1 VSSRPAYPRPAANPA
16 SNLEGADLRRLFQTF
31 IRSAGLFAGDQTPCG
46 HPVAVSHAHA
56 LMVLLE
62 TARKGKRAT
71 QRELGQ
77 ALGIDKS
84 NVARLCRRMESAGH
98 LVQSRSAD
106 DRRARLLSLTT
117 RGTRLAKNVE
127 RSSRDRFQRLM
138 SAVPRR
144 SRAGV
149 LSSLACLNQALA
161 LTDPAREIRRARQ
174 ESTDSPR
181 RVPFQRATVTAEVPM
196 TTSARRAD
204 MR

>member
-1 VSSRPAYPRPAANPA
+1 MLRRWLRTQPSAATIPTVTSRSVHPPPAAIPA
-16 SNLEGADLRRLFQTF
+16 SSPEATDLRLLIQTF
-31 IRSAGLFAGDQTPCG
+31 IRSSGLLAGDQTPCG

-62 TARKGKRAT
+62 TARKGKCMT

-106 DRRARLLSLTT
+106 DGRARLLSLTA
-117 RGTRLAKNVE
+117 RGTRVAKNVE
-127 RSSRDRFQRLM
+127 RSSRDRFQWLM
-138 SAVPRR
+138 SAIPRR

-149 LSSLACLNQALA
+149 LSSLACLNRALA
-161 LTDPAREIRRARQ
+161 LTVPPRKIRRVRQ
-174 ESTDSPR
+174 ESTDIHGGGR
-181 RVPFQRATVTAEVPM
+181 
-196 TTSARRAD
+196 
-204 MR
+204 

>member
-1 VSSRPAYPRPAANPA
+1 M
-16 SNLEGADLRRLFQTF
+16 LRRLLRAQLSAATIPTVTSRPVHPPPAAIPGSSLEATDLRLLIQTF
-31 IRSAGLFAGDQTPCG
+31 IRSSGLLAGDQTPCG

-62 TARKGKRAT
+62 TARKGKCMA

-106 DRRARLLSLTT
+106 DGRARLLSLTA
-117 RGTRLAKNVE
+117 RGTRVAKNVE
-127 RSSRDRFQRLM
+127 RSSRDRFRWLM
-138 SAVPRR
+138 SAIPRR

-149 LSSLACLNQALA
+149 LSSLACLNRALA
-161 LTDPAREIRRARQ
+161 STVPPRESRARQ
-174 ESTDSPR
+174 KSTDAHGGGR
-181 RVPFQRATVTAEVPM
+181 
-196 TTSARRAD
+196 
-204 MR
+204 

>member
-1 VSSRPAYPRPAANPA
+1 MLRRWLRAQPYAATITTVTSRPVHPRPAAIPA
-16 SNLEGADLRRLFQTF
+16 SDIEAANLRRLIQTF
-31 IRSAGLFAGDQTPCG
+31 VRSTGLLAGDQTPCG

-62 TARKGKRAT
+62 TARKAKRVT

-106 DRRARLLSLTT
+106 DGRARLLSLTT

-127 RSSRDRFQRLM
+127 RSSRDRFQWLM
-138 SAVPRR
+138 SAIPRR

-161 LTDPAREIRRARQ
+161 LTVPPREIRRARQ
-174 ESTDSPR
+174 EST
-181 RVPFQRATVTAEVPM
+181 EIN
-196 TTSARRAD
+196 
-204 MR
+204 

>member
-1 VSSRPAYPRPAANPA
+1 MPYIWLRSQPHAGTIMPVTTSRPAPPRPAADPA
-16 SNLEGADLRRLFQTF
+16 PDIEGADLRGLIQTF
-31 IRSAGLFAGDQTPCG
+31 IRSAGLLAGDQTPCG

-62 TARKGKRAT
+62 TARKAEYLT

-98 LVQSRSAD
+98 LLQRRSPD
-106 DRRARLLSLTT
+106 DGRARLLSLTA
-117 RGTRLAKNVE
+117 RGKRIAKNVE
-127 RSSRDRFQRLM
+127 LSSRDRFQALM
-138 SAVPRR
+138 SAIPRR

-161 LTDPAREIRRARQ
+161 LTEPPREIRRARR
-174 ESTDSPR
+174 ESTDISGDR
-181 RVPFQRATVTAEVPM
+181 R
-196 TTSARRAD
+196 
-204 MR
+204 

>member
-1 VSSRPAYPRPAANPA
+1 LRTQLSACTITAVTSPRAHSRPAANSDP
-16 SNLEGADLRRLFQTF
+16 EGADLRRLIQTF
-31 IRSAGLFAGDQTPCG
+31 IRSAGLLAGDQTPCG

-62 TARKGKRAT
+62 TARNGEHAS

-84 NVARLCRRMESAGH
+84 NVTRLCRRMESAGH

-106 DRRARLLSLTT
+106 DGRARLLSLTT

-127 RSSRDRFQRLM
+127 RSSRERFRRLM
-138 SAVPRR
+138 SAIPRR

-161 LTDPAREIRRARQ
+161 VTDPPGTIRRA
-174 ESTDSPR
+174 PR
-181 RVPFQRATVTAEVPM
+181 R
-196 TTSARRAD
+196 SADIDGDHR
-204 MR
+204 

>member
-1 VSSRPAYPRPAANPA
+1 MTAVTSRPVRPRPAPLPA
-16 SNLEGADLRRLFQTF
+16 SDLEAADLRLLIQTF
-31 IRSAGLFAGDQTPCG
+31 VRSAGLLAGDQTPCG

-62 TARKGKRAT
+62 TARKAKRVT

-106 DRRARLLSLTT
+106 DGRARLLSLTT

-127 RSSRDRFQRLM
+127 RSSRDRFQWLM
-138 SAVPRR
+138 SAIPRR

-149 LSSLACLNQALA
+149 LSSLACLNRALA
-161 LTDPAREIRRARQ
+161 LTVPPREIRRAGQ
-174 ESTDSPR
+174 EST
-181 RVPFQRATVTAEVPM
+181 EIN
-196 TTSARRAD
+196 
-204 MR
+204 